1 MGEWIV
7 DVINFQKIFGFC
19 GLRGHIVEIRRDVTL
34 VDDEQR
40 TTECEDRA
48 RILGSRIRNI
58 LSNPLPCTAVK
69 RESQYF
75 PVTRRN

>member
-7 DVINFQKIFGFC
+7 DVISFQKIFGFC

-34 VDDEQR
+34 VDNGQR

-48 RILGSRIRNI
+48 RILGSRIRKNGTQE
-58 LSNPLPCTAVK
+58 LLLKYRP
-69 RESQYF
+69 F
-75 PVTRRN
+75 W